1 MRTTLC
7 GAKIPT
13 SKSITRPNAG
23 KRHARRNEV
32 FLERN
37 FATLGNTI
45 RPTTSA
51 IDALIINDDIIP
63 ASPQTYLK

>member
-1 MRTTLC
+1 MC

-13 SKSITRPNAG
+13 SKSIIRPNAG
-23 KRHARRNEV
+23 KIHARRNEV

-63 ASPQTYLK
+63 ALPQTYLK